1 MAIMVNAPSRL
12 LALVLAAFLAACASA
27 REEALRPD
35 AAAAPPPEAASGLAP
50 SRAPVFAQEQMVVAA
65 NPYAAEA
72 GRGILRA
79 GGSATD
85 AAIATQMVL
94 TLVEPQ
100 SSGIG
105 GGGFLLQFD
114 AASGAV
120 TAYDGRE
127 TAPAAATSDMFQDGA
142 GADLEFY
149 DAVVGG
155 LSVGVPGTLRMLEL
169 VHRSHGR
176 LPWADLFQPAIAL
189 AEDGFAVSPRLHALL
204 AEDEHL
210 RGNPEAA
217 AYFYDAAG
225 APWPVGHVLKNPALA
240 DTLRQVAAG
249 GADAFYGGR
258 IAADI
263 VEAVTGDPRRRGRM
277 TLADLA
283 AYRADVDPALC
294 RPYRVWRICGAP
306 PPSSGGIAVLQ
317 MLGMLERFD
326 LAAMAPMSVEAV
338 HLLAQAGRL
347 AFADRARYVA
357 DDRFVAV
364 PVDALLDR
372 GYLQAR
378 AALIDPAHDM
388 GAAAPGDLPA
398 AAAALPAP
406 QPEPPSTSHISIV
419 DAQGNAV
426 SFTTSIE
433 DGFGARTMVD
443 GFLLNNQL
451 TDFAF
456 TPEREGLPVAN
467 RVQPG
472 KRPRSSMSPT
482 LAFDGNGD
490 LVAVTGSPGG
500 SQIIGYVVKDLVALL
515 DWRLDPQA
523 AVDLPNALNRNAAT
537 EIEADTALVGL
548 TAALAA
554 MGHEVKP
561 RAMTSGLHTILVT
574 PEGLMG
580 GADRRR
586 EGVAAG
592 D

>member
-1 MAIMVNAPSRL
+1 MAIMVNAPLRHLAPL
-12 LALVLAAFLAACASA
+12 LAALLVACTPA
-27 REEALRPD
+27 REAPRPD
-35 AAAAPPPEAASGLAP
+35 TALAPAPEAATGLAP
-50 SRAPVFAQEQMVVAA
+50 ARAPVLAREQMVVAA

-79 GGSATD
+79 GGSAVD
-85 AAIATQMVL
+85 AAIATQLVL
-94 TLVEPQ
+94 NLVEPQ

-105 GGGFLLQFD
+105 GGGFLLHYD
-114 AASGAV
+114 AATGAV

-169 VHRSHGR
+169 AHQSHGR
-176 LPWADLFQPAIAL
+176 LAWAELFQPAIRL
-189 AEDGFAVSPRLHALL
+189 AEAGFTVSPRLHALL
-204 AEDEHL
+204 AEEEHL
-210 RGNPEAA
+210 RGNPAAA
-217 AYFYDAAG
+217 AYFYDAGG
-225 APWPVGHVLKNPALA
+225 APWPVGHVLKNPAFA

-249 GADAFYGGR
+249 GADAFYEGA
-258 IAADI
+258 IARDI
-263 VEAVTGDPRRRGRM
+263 VAAVTGDPRRPGRM

-283 AYRADVDPALC
+283 LYRADVDPGLC
-294 RPYRVWRICGAP
+294 RPYRVWRVCGAP

-326 LAAMAPMSVEAV
+326 MAAVAPMSAEAV
-338 HLLAQAGRL
+338 HLLSQAGRL

-364 PVDALLDR
+364 PVAALLDR
-372 GYLQAR
+372 GYLRAR

-388 GAAAPGDLPA
+388 GTAEPGVLAAAG
-398 AAAALPAP
+398 AALPAP
-406 QPEPPSTSHISIV
+406 QPEPPSTSHVSII
-419 DAQGNAV
+419 DAYGDAV

-467 RVQPG
+467 RVEPG

-482 LAFDGNGD
+482 LVLDGNGD

-500 SQIIGYVVKDLVALL
+500 SQIIGYVVKSLVALL

-537 EIEADTALVGL
+537 EIEADTALVDL

-554 MGHEVKP
+554 MGHEVRP
-561 RAMTSGLHTILVT
+561 RPMASGLHVILVT
-574 PEGLMG
+574 PDGLMG

-586 EGVAAG
+586 EGVALG